1 MLCVNF
7 VKIKQV
13 VDLRSYRGRRA
24 WKKFGLV
31 QITALIT

>member
-13 VDLRSYRGRRA
+13 VDLRSYRGSRA
-24 WKKFGLV
+24 CKEFGLV
-31 QITALIT
+31 QIIALTT